1 MSAAFSPP
9 PPVRSAARTSP
20 ACAGTGLSRVDT
32 PPLLGASRLL
42 GAAVSTPASSPPC
55 GLEPPTATS

>member
-9 PPVRSAARTSP
+9 PPVRSAARTST

-32 PPLLGASRLL
+32 ALPLWAARPLA
-42 GAAVSTPASSPPC
+42 AAVSTPAASLPS
-55 GLEPPTATS
+55 GHEPSTAAS